1 MASYD
6 SQYRKYL
13 DSVPQDNTQG
23 NPLLNKALGV
33 AATGGAI
40 YAAYKTGVLSAGLE
54 SAIGLG
60 AKTRLNALKTEAFE
74 ESLRENLAR
83 HNMRDMFN
91 PRFYREI
98 QAGYNLRVNRIEQE
112 GVFGQNTAAI
122 GRRIEVNSAQESL
135 TSYITNAL
143 RFKNVTSSIDEAR
156 FGSDASAIQDAVQK
170 YNSWK
175 LFRNDSA
182 GTASQVLGDL
192 KLNGDR
198 GVIVDQLSN
207 RIKEARELYHGDTIH
222 QNQEFNTIYNNI
234 VGQLQEQYNL
244 SLRGRSSSQSW
255 FEKVLEGTKY
265 KRATI
270 KDMADANAFAPTA
283 KPSMQI
289 DPVTKQTSFTE
300 QTMDWNQHFKDLIKD
315 NPAIG
320 DLYAD
325 GGVFVDQAS
334 GKLVD
339 LRHIG
344 SGFRKRLEYLSTDFE
359 VPFIGLNPLRLLH
372 ISSLNST
379 RNAPFT
385 KFYQR
390 GEFDVVL
397 AGGKDPLQSHVLVAG
412 RKAFDLSTGETIKD
426 NIYLASAI
434 YGVIPKA
441 MYAMAG
447 YERAEVVRAKEHA
460 GWLRKV
466 FDFNFQEY
474 ESAPGKI
481 WGAVTKWSNPEWARN
496 KYKYFEGVVGD
507 STIIRHTDLF
517 QKIDAD
523 IDVLGEAYH
532 DIYNILN
539 SRTGTL
545 SIEQTVRL
553 AGATVNN
560 GGKVQ
565 TVASLYGMTPDEFAT
580 AINDNVYTIGKRM
593 IEQITG
599 GDAALDTAPTRDKLL
614 QHIEKYTSNPMYYGK
629 KFRLASG
636 EKAPFMDDVF
646 SMREDYGTKRIGFTE
661 DTLRYLQMDMLWQ
674 VQRFSGSSESVAVSL
689 TKGAMRNDATNVENM
704 LVLNNI
710 MGRNAKL
717 FNQIIVDGAKDSTA
731 KAAGI
736 NELVSN
742 LGSIDDPWTLNT
754 LSERMMRYTP
764 AWGSGPGLPP
774 PEYLSKEYMV
784 VNRAVNPLRVVN
796 DLIKSGASLNEVVQ
810 AAAKSTIG
818 QLGLGPSGFRAGR
831 NNMDDV
837 TTATIAS
844 YFGVQRLEQALGSM
858 HLGLSNASMGSPQD
872 VYLNLVG
879 RRMIMPALLIGYAGY
894 GNYLVDKITGIN
906 PKETAADAYVNARV
920 RMAGFKD
927 VTGINA
933 LFKRMSNIFPGAD
946 QMVDWMGVK
955 ALNTLTFGA
964 FSSQTSQEAYDY
976 YYGEGVDPI
985 RKGRFWPAG
994 SNTPWSGGRISY
1006 FEPNWYRRLKTDYLM
1021 SDSMYGSRS
1030 EYYANQWYPTLSNP
1044 LGPIK
1049 SILLDPNHWYNKHY
1063 NDRPYPSSGGA
1074 PFLDEI
1080 PIIGPAAAGILDKL
1094 GIVPDTKRGG
1104 LEKAHMD
1111 YLRAI
1116 NDYIKTGA
1124 QGYGYTT
1131 PSGKTA
1137 PVTLY
1142 PGAQGQVGSGGGT
1155 YGVAVNGAGGIPVYG
1170 HLGYGAAQARGN
1182 LAAINNGIVMRGAIA
1197 NMRFSTPDMYRDLV
1211 DVVDLDTVES
1221 PTGASYRAGETYYSL
1236 TEMAGIYGF
1245 ALSSFVTGDNKP
1257 QPGLATATYMASSRH
1272 RFWEQNLGGL
1282 GGNLS
1287 EIFRRFLPNDK
1298 YRRNAYNPYR
1308 NTMPEW
1314 LPLEFRYGDP
1324 YTMPRGEA
1332 RMPGDAYERLHKLH
1346 PDEFG
1351 EYGAIDRVKIL
1362 ADVAPYSEEY
1372 RLWLN
1377 IARAMPLTAAGR
1389 KEVTAADDR
1398 VSAVKRKY
1406 RFYPYRFSGLGD
1418 ITEQTLHVTKEI
1430 DQNTWLTAEYP
1441 NNPIRL
1447 AAIHVPQSD
1456 PKAEEARA
1464 RVGEYLYSGATVKV
1478 GMNADLS
1485 QRFKNDT
1492 MNTIPVVVY
1501 TREGKSLQRELLA
1514 EYGDVIK
1521 EKKIDNN
1528 PVTIHAMFNK
1538 EERIVGRLWEH
1549 FAHLDTPWHC
1559 IAPWTKVITKDGIKT
1574 AEEIKGGDMVLTHKG
1589 QFKPV
1594 VYSQAQPVGKKIVD
1608 VKLSS
1613 SNILLTVTDDHP
1625 ILACKSER
1633 KKRITSHSTGEKLEP
1648 YGKNPKIEFVLA
1660 GDLQPYDYVVYKPR
1674 IMSNVL
1680 PPLIDFYVLSPDTF
1694 VQQDGYVY
1702 TKLSNGKAATH
1713 RQYMPQKYCMNNEL
1727 ARLLGYYAA
1736 EGCTSKA
1743 RGHRQYTTFTFSADE
1758 DIYINDVTNI
1768 VERQFGI
1775 KATIVTENNTTHVKV
1790 GSRFL
1795 AEFVYH
1801 FVGAKTQKVVP
1812 EELLTNHELRAEF
1825 IRGLLRGDGTKT
1837 RQVRYD
1843 CIGMAALNILIWLRD
1858 ALFNMWKIPASI
1870 SLAID
1875 RTNPLYML
1883 YIGAYPEFAEF
1894 IDSDGIYTQ
1903 QVFEQN
1909 IKNRDKCVVNDYIFY
1924 RIKTVK
1930 TSEYQG
1936 ITYDIEVE
1944 DDDTF
1949 ATITCDVHNTKFMHV
1964 RSPLE
1969 EYRRSI
1975 VYGKEWQ
1982 PWTEPV
1988 QSILVPTLQA
1998 IAAKPPVTAI
2008 AFTGGLGFLM
2018 GSTFGPARKML
2029 TIGGMAIG
2037 GMLSTTRVLGESISG
2052 HTYIPGRV
2060 KKQRE
2065 IDEYFDKLKY
2075 LKYKGLYERARKIA
2089 LKLEGIDIGTVLD
2102 NKQGKGKTNKE
2113 ANKYLTEIKHLAKLY
2128 PESERMVA
2136 MNKTINK
2143 IKAAQAQQRS
2153 LSPLGPYALQAMYY
2167 RAQYEGTMYGAD
2179 PYGDFTQVY
2188 RAMPKRE
2195 REFFNE
2201 FIKAKPSERAQILN
2215 VVPDEEKRFLQA
2227 KWGMEV
2233 DEPETLQAYFGKH
2246 HLPTSNWSGWRPDV
2260 SLDDIKL
2267 KVVRNEAMDIGDF
2280 GFWEEDIPYSQAAPS
2295 LSMNSS
2301 NVSLFGI
2308 QNRILRIMR
2317 GAGLRDVDIR
2327 INHGPATE
2335 AMTYNVN
2342 VSVENDSS
2350 KQFVNN
2356 INQNMYRLGDVIN
2369 T

>member
-74 ESLRENLAR
+74 ESLRENLSR
-83 HNMRDMFN
+83 HHALDMFN

-98 QAGYNLRVNRIEQE
+98 QAGYNLRVNRIEQA
-112 GVFGQNTAAI
+112 GVFGQNTASI
-122 GRRIEVNSAQESL
+122 GRRIEVNAAQENL

-143 RFKNVTSSIDEAR
+143 RFKNVTNSIDEAR
-156 FGSDASAIQDAVQK
+156 FGADAEAIQDAVQK

-175 LFRNDSA
+175 LFRADSA
-182 GTASQVLGDL
+182 GTASKVLGDL

-207 RIKEARELYHGDTIH
+207 RIKEASELYHGDTIH

-244 SLRGRSSSQSW
+244 SLRGKSSNQSW
-255 FEKVLEGTKY
+255 FEKVLDGTKY

-270 KDMADANAFAPTA
+270 KDMTDANAFAPTA

-300 QTMDWNQHFKDLIKD
+300 QTMDWNQHFKDLIKE

-325 GGVFVDQAS
+325 GGVFVDQTS

-385 KFYQR
+385 KFYKR

-397 AGGKDPLQSHVLVAG
+397 AGGNDPLQSHVLVAG
-412 RKAFDLSTGETIKD
+412 RKAFDLSTGGTIKD

-441 MYAMAG
+441 MYGMAG

-460 GWLRKV
+460 GWLRKA

-474 ESAPGKI
+474 ESAPGKM

-507 STIIRHTDLF
+507 STIIRQTNLF

-553 AGATVNN
+553 ANTTVNN
-560 GGKVQ
+560 GGNVQ
-565 TVASLYGMTPDEFAT
+565 TVASLYGMSPDEFAT
-580 AINDNVYTIGKRM
+580 AINDDVYTIGKRM
-593 IEQITG
+593 VEQITG

-614 QHIEKYTSNPMYYGK
+614 QHIEKYTSNPMYYGN

-636 EKAPFMDDVF
+636 EKAPLMDDVF

-674 VQRFSGSSESVAVSL
+674 VQRFNRTSEDVVSQL
-689 TKGAMRNDATNVENM
+689 TKGAMRNDATNLENM

-710 MGRNAKL
+710 MGKNSKL
-717 FNQIIVDGAKDSTA
+717 FNQIIVDGAKDSTV
-731 KAAGI
+731 KSEGI

-742 LGSIDDPWTLNT
+742 LGSKDDPWTLNT
-754 LSERMMRYTP
+754 LSERIMRYTP

-774 PEYLSKEYMV
+774 PDYLSKEYMV

-796 DLIKSGASLNEVVQ
+796 DLIKSGASLNEIVQ
-810 AAAKSTIG
+810 GAAKSTIG

-831 NNMDDV
+831 GNMDDV

-858 HLGLSNASMGSPQD
+858 HVGLSNASMGSTQD
-872 VYLNLVG
+872 LYLNLIG

-927 VTGINA
+927 VTGVNA
-933 LFKRMSNIFPGAD
+933 LFKRLSNIFPGAD
-946 QMVDWMGVK
+946 QMTDWMGVK

-964 FSSQTSQEAYDY
+964 LSSQTAQEAYDY

-985 RKGRFWPAG
+985 RKGRYWPAG

-1049 SILLDPNHWYNKHY
+1049 SILIDPNHWYNKHY
-1063 NDRPYPSSGGA
+1063 ADRPYPSSGGA
-1074 PFLDEI
+1074 PFISEI

-1142 PGAQGQVGSGGGT
+1142 PGAQDQVGSGGGT

-1257 QPGLATATYMASSRH
+1257 QPGLATATYMASGRH

-1314 LPLEFRYGDP
+1314 LPLELRYGDP

-1332 RMPGDAYERLHKLH
+1332 RMPGDAYERLHQLH

-1398 VSAVKRKY
+1398 VSAIKRKY

-1549 FAHLDTPWHC
+1549 FAHLDTPWH
-1559 IAPWTKVITKDGIKT
+1559 
-1574 AEEIKGGDMVLTHKG
+1574 
-1589 QFKPV
+1589 
-1594 VYSQAQPVGKKIVD
+1594 
-1608 VKLSS
+1608 
-1613 SNILLTVTDDHP
+1613 
-1625 ILACKSER
+1625 
-1633 KKRITSHSTGEKLEP
+1633 
-1648 YGKNPKIEFVLA
+1648 
-1660 GDLQPYDYVVYKPR
+1660 
-1674 IMSNVL
+1674 
-1680 PPLIDFYVLSPDTF
+1680 
-1694 VQQDGYVY
+1694 
-1702 TKLSNGKAATH
+1702 
-1713 RQYMPQKYCMNNEL
+1713 
-1727 ARLLGYYAA
+1727 
-1736 EGCTSKA
+1736 
-1743 RGHRQYTTFTFSADE
+1743 
-1758 DIYINDVTNI
+1758 
-1768 VERQFGI
+1768 
-1775 KATIVTENNTTHVKV
+1775 
-1790 GSRFL
+1790 
-1795 AEFVYH
+1795 
-1801 FVGAKTQKVVP
+1801 
-1812 EELLTNHELRAEF
+1812 
-1825 IRGLLRGDGTKT
+1825 
-1837 RQVRYD
+1837 
-1843 CIGMAALNILIWLRD
+1843 
-1858 ALFNMWKIPASI
+1858 
-1870 SLAID
+1870 
-1875 RTNPLYML
+1875 
-1883 YIGAYPEFAEF
+1883 
-1894 IDSDGIYTQ
+1894 
-1903 QVFEQN
+1903 
-1909 IKNRDKCVVNDYIFY
+1909 
-1924 RIKTVK
+1924 
-1930 TSEYQG
+1930 
-1936 ITYDIEVE
+1936 
-1944 DDDTF
+1944 
-1949 ATITCDVHNTKFMHV
+1949 TKFMHV

-1982 PWTEPV
+1982 PWTEPI
-1988 QSILVPTLQA
+1988 QSILIPTLQA
-1998 IAAKPPVTAI
+1998 IAAKPPITAI

-2029 TIGGMAIG
+2029 TIGGMTVG
-2037 GMLSTTRVLGESISG
+2037 GMLSTARVLGESISG

-2060 KKQRE
+2060 QKQRE

-2075 LKYKGLYERARKIA
+2075 LKYKGLYERARKVA
-2089 LKLEGIDIGTVLD
+2089 LNLEGIDIGTVLD

-2153 LSPLGPYALQAMYY
+2153 LAPLGPYALQAMYY

-2179 PYGDFTQVY
+2179 PHGDFTQVY

-2215 VVPDEEKRFLQA
+2215 VVPNEEKRFLQA

-2233 DEPETLQAYFGKH
+2233 DEPETIQAYFGKH
-2246 HLPTSNWSGWRPDV
+2246 HLPDANWSGWRPDV
-2260 SLDDIKL
+2260 SLDDVKL
-2267 KVVRNEAMDIGDF
+2267 KVVRNEAMDISDF
-2280 GFWEEDIPYSQAAPS
+2280 GFWDEDIPYSQSAPGI
-2295 LSMNSS
+2295 SMNNS
-2301 NVSLFGI
+2301 NISLFGI

-2327 INHGPATE
+2327 INHGPVTE